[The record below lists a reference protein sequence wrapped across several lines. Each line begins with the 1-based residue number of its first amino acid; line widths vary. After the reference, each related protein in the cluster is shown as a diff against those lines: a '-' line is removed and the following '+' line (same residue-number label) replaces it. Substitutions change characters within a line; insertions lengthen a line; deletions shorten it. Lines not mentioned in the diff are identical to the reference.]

1 MESSIRIQEIEESF
15 VVVVVVETGS
25 GLSPK
30 ESAAILVSLSGSA

>member
-15 VVVVVVETGS
+15 VVVVVETGS

-30 ESAAILVSLSGSA
+30 KSAAILVILSGSA